1 MPRQKN
7 AIPSYLLHKVS
18 GRESQARVRI
28 NGRDHLLGPYG
39 SEESRIKYG
48 KLISQA
54 AGGLSV
60 DPLAAPTRSNRG
72 TVHETNSTTG
82 LGGSTKRTRFHDL
95 QQVEAGLSVAELLLA
110 FKRHADAYY
119 TKNGKKTAE
128 IDCLNSAMRPVRELF
143 AMLPAQDFSPLNL
156 KAAQRQFVAAG
167 WSRGFVNAST
177 NRIRRIWKW
186 GVGEGLVPVTTWQAL
201 QAVPGLKAGH
211 TTAPDHKRREAVSDE
226 HIEAVRAH
234 LLMKRGKRRELYRD
248 WFDLLRATG
257 ARPSELI
264 GLTMADIDT
273 RGDVWIADLTDHK
286 NAHRGLSRKLFFGPQ
301 SQLILRR
308 CPATGPL
315 FPNKRRTLADRVKAA
330 CLAAKI
336 PAFVPYALRHTKATE
351 LRDAIGIESA
361 QATLGHAQPSMTARY
376 GSKMD
381 KLAIAAAA
389 ACG

>member
-7 AIPSYLLHKVS
+7 SVPSYLLYKVA
-18 GRESQARVRI
+18 GREPQARVRI
-28 NGRDHLLGPYG
+28 AGKDHLLGPYG

-48 KLISQA
+48 TLISQA
-54 AGGLSV
+54 AGGLNV
-60 DPLAAPTRSNRG
+60 DPLANR
-72 TVHETNSTTG
+72 VTNRVTDSG
-82 LGGSTKRTRFHDL
+82 DS
-95 QQVEAGLSVAELLLA
+95 GLSVAELLLA
-110 FKRHADAYY
+110 FMRHAEGYY
-119 TKNGKKTAE
+119 TKNGKPTAE
-128 IDCLNSAMRPVRELF
+128 VDCINSAMRPVRELF
-143 AMLPAQDFSPLNL
+143 AMLPAKDFSPLNL
-156 KAAQRQFVAAG
+156 KAVQQRYVAAG
-167 WSRGFVNAST
+167 WSRGFVNASA

-186 GVGEGLVPVTTWQAL
+186 AVSEGLVPVTTWQAL

-211 TTAPDHKRREAVSDE
+211 TTAPDHKPREAVSDE
-226 HIEAVRAH
+226 QIEAVRAH

-248 WFDLLRATG
+248 WFDLMRATG

-273 RGDVWIADLTDHK
+273 RGDVWIADLPDHK
-286 NAHRGLSRKLFFGPQ
+286 NAHRGMSRKLFFGPQ

-315 FPNKRRTLADRVKAA
+315 FPNKRRTLSDRVKAA

-336 PAFVPYALRHTKATE
+336 PAFVPYCLRHTKATE

-361 QATLGHAQPSMTARY
+361 QATLGHAKPDMTARY
-376 GSKMD
+376 STRMD
-381 KLAIAAAA
+381 KLAIEAAA

>member
-1 MPRQKN
+1 MPRKKN
-7 AIPSYLLHKVS
+7 VLPSYLLHKTS
-18 GRESQARVRI
+18 GQARVRI
-28 NGRDHLLGPYG
+28 NGRDHLLGPFG
-39 SEESRIKYG
+39 SEESRIKYS
-48 KLISQA
+48 KLIA
-54 AGGLSV
+54 EVAGGLLV
-60 DPLAAPTRSNRG
+60 DPLVDRTSLNRG
-72 TVHETNSTTG
+72 TFHETNSING
-82 LGGSTKRTRFHDL
+82 LAGSTNRTGFNDL
-95 QQVEAGLSVAELLLA
+95 RRVDAGLTVAELLLA
-110 FKRHADAYY
+110 FKRHADGYY
-119 TKNGKKTAE
+119 TKNGKPTAE
-128 IDCLNSAMRPVRELF
+128 INCLDSAMRPVRELF
-143 AMLPAQDFSPLNL
+143 AFTPARDFAPLML
-156 KAAQRQFVAAG
+156 KAAQKKYVAAG

-186 GVGEGLVPVTTWQAL
+186 AVSEGLVPVTTWQAL

-234 LLMKRGKRRELYRD
+234 LLKKRGPRRELYRD
-248 WFDLLRATG
+248 WFDLMRATG

-273 RGDVWIADLTDHK
+273 RGEVWIADLTDHK
-286 NAHRGLSRKLFFGPQ
+286 NAHRGLPRKLFFGPQ

-308 CPATGPL
+308 CPVTGPL

-336 PAFVPYALRHTKATE
+336 PHFVPYALRHTKATE

-376 GSKMD
+376 SSKMD

>member
-18 GRESQARVRI
+18 GREPQARVRI
-28 NGRDHLLGPYG
+28 DGRDHLLGPYG

-48 KLISQA
+48 KLISQV

-60 DPLAAPTRSNRG
+60 DPLANRG
-72 TVHETNSTTG
+72 TVPRNDADADS
-82 LGGSTKRTRFHDL
+82 
-95 QQVEAGLSVAELLLA
+95 GLSVVELLLA
-110 FKRHADAYY
+110 FKRHADTYY
-119 TKNGKKTAE
+119 AKNGKPTAE
-128 IDCLNSAMRPVRELF
+128 VDCLNSAMRPVRELF
-143 AMLPAQDFSPLNL
+143 AMLPAKDFSPLYL
-156 KAAQRQFVAAG
+156 KAAQKRFVEAG

-186 GVGEGLVPVTTWQAL
+186 GVSEGLVPVTTWQAL

-211 TTAPDHKRREAVSDE
+211 TAAPDHKRREAVCDE
-226 HIEAVRAH
+226 QIEAVRKH
-234 LLMKRGKRRELYRD
+234 LLLKRGQRRDRHRD
-248 WFDLLRATG
+248 LFDLMRATG

-273 RGDVWIADLTDHK
+273 RRDVWVADLTDHK
-286 NAHRGLSRKLFFGPQ
+286 NLHLGLSRKLFFGPQ

-315 FPNKRRTLADRVKAA
+315 FTIKRRTFSNVVKDA

-336 PAFVPYALRHTKATE
+336 PPFVPYALRHTKATE
-351 LRDAIGIESA
+351 LRDAIGIEAA

-376 GSKMD
+376 STRMD
-381 KLAIAAAA
+381 KLAIEAAA

>member
-7 AIPSYLLHKVS
+7 AIPSYLLHKKS
-18 GRESQARVRI
+18 GQARVRI
-28 NGRDHLLGPYG
+28 DGRDYLLGPYG

-48 KLISQA
+48 TLISQSV
-54 AGGLSV
+54 GGLSV
-60 DPLAAPTRSNRG
+60 DPLANRG
-72 TVHETNSTTG
+72 TVPRNESD
-82 LGGSTKRTRFHDL
+82 SDS
-95 QQVEAGLSVAELLLA
+95 GLSVAELLLA
-110 FKRHADAYY
+110 FKRHADTYY
-119 TKNGKKTAE
+119 AKDGKPTAE
-128 IDCLNSAMRPVRELF
+128 VDCLNSAMRPVRELF
-143 AMLPAQDFSPLNL
+143 AMLPSQDFSPLNL

-226 HIEAVRAH
+226 QLEAVRSH
-234 LLMKRGKRRELYRD
+234 LLLTRGQRRDRHRD
-248 WFDLLRATG
+248 LFDLMRATG
-257 ARPSELI
+257 ARPSELL

-273 RGDVWIADLTDHK
+273 RGEIWIADLTDHK
-286 NAHRGLSRKLFFGPQ
+286 NAHRGLTRKLFFGPK

-315 FPNKRRTLADRVKAA
+315 FPMTRRTFSEMVKAA

-336 PAFVPYALRHTKATE
+336 PPFVPYALRHTKATE
-351 LRDAIGIESA
+351 LRDAIGIEAA

-376 GSKMD
+376 SSKMD